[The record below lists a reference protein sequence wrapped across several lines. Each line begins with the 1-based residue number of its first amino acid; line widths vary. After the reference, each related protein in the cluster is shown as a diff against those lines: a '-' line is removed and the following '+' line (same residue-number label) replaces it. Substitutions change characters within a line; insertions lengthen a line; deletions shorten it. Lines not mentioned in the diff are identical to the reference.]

1 MLGFTNN
8 ERQHNLGESRRKR
21 GRSRM
26 ISADLLST
34 IVFGIIAISI
44 VILHGYFYIYK
55 KEDVKG
61 RKNDE

>member
-1 MLGFTNN
+1 
-8 ERQHNLGESRRKR
+8 
-21 GRSRM
+21 M